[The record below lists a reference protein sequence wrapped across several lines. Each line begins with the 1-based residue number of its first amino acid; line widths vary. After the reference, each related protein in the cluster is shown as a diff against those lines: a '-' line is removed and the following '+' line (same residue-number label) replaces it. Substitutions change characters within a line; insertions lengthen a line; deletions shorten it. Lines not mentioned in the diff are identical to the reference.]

1 MKYLRLMLRYA
12 PVAQHPMHQFMTESD
27 AIDRELLVAWNL
39 TAEKDVT
46 YALFYVVGERDQYE
60 NALEAVETNEGY
72 DLTPVHEGA
81 FYAYLR
87 ERDTDRFRRFR
98 AAFEQPSLMVIP
110 PLDYRSNGM
119 LVFDAVGEPTAL
131 EAVLDNL
138 PEGITAEVREVGEYD
153 ARPGTFAATHRAPA
167 RGAGCGARCRV
178 LRGATRR
185 QRRRSRR
192 STGVCAKH
200 RLESSPKSRETVN
213 RAYVW
218 VTAYSHPLSVGHH
231 ISPDTPESIDK
242 SLRRYARW

>member
-1 MKYLRLMLRYA
+1 MKYLRLVLRYA

-46 YALFYVVGERDQYE
+46 YALFYVVGEREQYE

-153 ARPGTFAATHRAPA
+153 ARPGTFAAT
-167 RGAGCGARCRV
+167 
-178 LRGATRR
+178 LTER
-185 QRRRSRR
+185 QREALAVARDVGYYEVPREGSVAEVAEALGCAP
-192 STGVCAKH
+192 STASNHLQKAERQLIERMFG
-200 RLESSPKSRETVN
+200 
-213 RAYVW
+213 
-218 VTAYSHPLSVGHH
+218 
-231 ISPDTPESIDK
+231 
-242 SLRRYARW
+242 